1 MQTLAEKVLL
11 SMFAQGQKAAAAR
24 GCISALKA
32 VATSGWIPPLQWDR
46 LWRIS
51 KAAMDS
57 PGQRQFG
64 GPDLLQLMAESCSRV
79 GEWKIYAATVLSFAT
94 LCGVGEISSLRR
106 SNISK
111 VGITYQG
118 IKRDHH
124 QITRPLGPYAQAWA
138 TWLRRIAPGEAP
150 ALGRA
155 ADVEMAMAKL
165 LQGTDRGEAKW
176 HAWRRAG
183 ATYLRWLG
191 LPWRHLL
198 WWGRWHRIKIAHLY
212 ASSPDEFE
220 CVQTTRLPWP
230 ATEGIR
236 WRRTDIRDLWP
247 ASLVELFENDE
258 KVPHPR
264 QRPRRHDPREETAG
278 PKRTAPQQY
287 GRSAQGARG
296 EEAANPD
303 ARSRKESPEQG
314 PHQKLSLP
322 GARGPWTRCRHRVGL
337 TAGRHKPRLLPR
349 RVPSMS
355 MRNKTWRWVPR
366 DSVTP
371 VEERKPPDNLE
382 GVDGSK
388 DDPGVSRHG
397 GRGPEPQRVSEPST
411 WRHWPDVQPAG
422 PVNDECPRERAVE
435 RLIRSERGQG
445 WLDEI
450 STGLRLSGGLRDLLH
465 RRIRFLFIQG
475 GRVARDLGMVD
486 VDDQL
491 IAALDS
497 LRGDVWSCVLRD
509 STSPVTLL
517 LSLDPSV
524 LDRGLGPVGN
534 IPIPEFLWDFLAPLD
549 FQEVTGCDLGEMP
562 EISPEGLIMARALVR
577 DGVLRQCAEGGGVT
591 RGPMATR
598 SPSPKLP

>member
-11 SMFAQGQKAAAAR
+11 PMFAQGQKAAATR

-32 VATSGWIPPLQWDR
+32 VATLGWIPPLQWDR
-46 LWRIS
+46 LWRFS
-51 KAAMDS
+51 KAAVDS
-57 PGQRQFG
+57 PGKRQFA
-64 GPDLLQLMAESCSRV
+64 GPDLLRLMAESCSRV
-79 GEWKIYAATVLSFAT
+79 GDWKVCAAAVLSFAT
-94 LCGVGEISSLRR
+94 LCRVGEISLLRR
-106 SNISK
+106 SNISM

-118 IKRDHH
+118 IKRDHR
-124 QITRPLGPYAQAWA
+124 QITRRLGPYAQAWA
-138 TWLRRIAPGEAP
+138 TWLRRSAPGEAP

-155 ADVEMAMAKL
+155 ADLEMGMAKL
-165 LQGTDRGEAKW
+165 LQGTDRGEARW
-176 HAWRRAG
+176 HTWRRAG

-198 WWGRWHRIKIAHLY
+198 WWGRWHSIKIAHLS
-212 ASSPDEFE
+212 ASPPDDFE

-230 ATEGIR
+230 AAEGIR
-236 WRRTDIRDLWP
+236 WRKTDIRDLWP

-258 KVPHPR
+258 RVRTSPT
-264 QRPRRHDPREETAG
+264 DA
-278 PKRTAPQQY
+278 KRT
-287 GRSAQGARG
+287 RSARGDGGAEKESTAAIRTVGAGCREGGSRKYRRTVSEGVTETGAPTDVEPPGATRSVDPMPARG
-296 EEAANPD
+296 RADSGPPEALLT
-303 ARSRKESPEQG
+303 SKESPIDVDREQDVEMG
-314 PHQKLSLP
+314 PP
-322 GARGPWTRCRHRVGL
+322 P
-337 TAGRHKPRLLPR
+337 
-349 RVPSMS
+349 M
-355 MRNKTWRWVPR
+355 
-366 DSVTP
+366 
-371 VEERKPPDNLE
+371 EERKPPDSLE

-397 GRGPEPQRVSEPST
+397 GHGPEPQRVSEPGT
-411 WRHWPDVQPAG
+411 WRRWPDVQPAA

-450 STGLRLSGGLRDLLH
+450 STGLRLSRGLRDLLH

-497 LRGDVWSCVLRD
+497 LWGDVWSCVLRD

-517 LSLDPSV
+517 LTLDPSV

-549 FQEVTGCDLGEMP
+549 F
-562 EISPEGLIMARALVR
+562 
-577 DGVLRQCAEGGGVT
+577 
-591 RGPMATR
+591 
-598 SPSPKLP
+598 